1 MIWLSFFTCINIYL
15 FFAWDDTLVGLIS
28 SLSGMLCVV
37 LVAKGKIGNYY
48 FGIIQTILYA
58 YISYTYSLYGEAMLN
73 AIFYLPLQF
82 IGIYLWKKNKTQ
94 KSTVGEEVAV
104 KKLTKKG
111 WIFVITISVIASL
124 LYAELLFFIG
134 SQQVRID
141 SVAVVLS
148 IVAQLLMLFRY
159 AEQWVMWIVVNVL
172 SVLLWVI
179 TLTTTGGN
187 DYTVLVMW
195 LAFLVNSIYGYVNW
209 LRMSKGQGEN
219 RYE

>member
-1 MIWLSFFTCINIYL
+1 M
-15 FFAWDDTLVGLIS
+15 
-28 SLSGMLCVV
+28 
-37 LVAKGKIGNYY
+37 
-48 FGIIQTILYA
+48 Q
-58 YISYTYSLYGEAMLN
+58 YSTFL
-73 AIFYLPLQF
+73 LQF
-82 IGIYLWKKNKTQ
+82 VGIYLWKKNKTQ

-104 KKLTKKG
+104 KNLTKKG

-219 RYE
+219 RNE

>member
-1 MIWLSFFTCINIYL
+1 M
-15 FFAWDDTLVGLIS
+15 
-28 SLSGMLCVV
+28 
-37 LVAKGKIGNYY
+37 
-48 FGIIQTILYA
+48 
-58 YISYTYSLYGEAMLN
+58 
-73 AIFYLPLQF
+73 
-82 IGIYLWKKNKTQ
+82 
-94 KSTVGEEVAV
+94 
-104 KKLTKKG
+104 
-111 WIFVITISVIASL
+111 IASI

-148 IVAQLLMLFRY
+148 IVAQFLMLFRY
-159 AEQWVMWIVVNVL
+159 AEQWVMRIVVNVL